1 MQIDQ
6 HRARLR
12 ERLARLATLVE
23 AAFVATIA
31 SAAERR
37 LVPLGRLP
45 MLHDDIADLAQE
57 IHADAVEFLVRFR
70 PVATD
75 LQFAATVLA
84 CSADLQVSAVA
95 IDGLA
100 GFVEGIH
107 LPAVSEHVP
116 ALDRLMSS
124 AHVVV
129 SLATDAICE
138 CDVTAHEAVRAACD
152 RVRGLRERIRDEVS
166 VAVTR
171 PQAAVEGLLDVDAA
185 GCLLE
190 RIAATAAACVRRLA
204 ASGADVAGP
213 AVPLVPS

>member
-12 ERLARLATLVE
+12 ERLSRLATLVE

-45 MLHDDIADLAQE
+45 TLHDDIAALAHE
-57 IHADAVEFLVRFR
+57 IHVDAVEFLVRFR

-84 CSADLQVSAVA
+84 CSADLQMSAVA

-100 GFVEGIH
+100 GLVDGIDV
-107 LPAVSEHVP
+107 PTVADSVP

-138 CDVTAHEAVRAACD
+138 WDAAAHDAVRTACD
-152 RVRGLRERIRDEVS
+152 HARALRERIRAEVAAG
-166 VAVTR
+166 VVR
-171 PQAAVEGLLDVDAA
+171 PQAAVERLLDADAA

-190 RIAATAAACVRRLA
+190 RIAAAAAACVRRLA
-204 ASGADVAGP
+204 GTDTGIAAG
-213 AVPLVPS
+213 LVPS

>member
-6 HRARLR
+6 HRAQLR

-45 MLHDDIADLAQE
+45 TLHDDIAGLAHE
-57 IHADAVEFLVRFR
+57 IHLDAVEFLVRFR

-75 LQFAATVLA
+75 LQFTATVLA

-100 GFVEGIH
+100 GLVASLDE
-107 LPAVSEHVP
+107 PAVADHVP

-138 CDVTAHEAVRAACD
+138 WDAAAHDAVRTGCD
-152 RVRGLRERIRDEVS
+152 QAQTLRERIRDEV
-166 VAVTR
+166 AAGMMR
-171 PQAAVEGLLDVDAA
+171 PQAAVERLLDADAA

-190 RIAATAAACVRRLA
+190 RIAATSTACVRRLA
-204 ASGADVAGP
+204 GTGAAD
-213 AVPLVPS
+213 PLVPAAP